1 MSMLVL
7 SRKPGQR
14 IVVPQCQLAVTV
26 LAVEGSHVRLGFR
39 APNEIAVHREEVWHE
54 IRQQFDGG
62 SPETPEQ
69 SDFETLAA
77 ELADAAYSIAMRAR
91 AENSWI
97 NLELSLW
104 KALAKTVK
112 LWATELPRAGSPP
125 KTDSADGRDTHVQQ
139 LDERFSL
146 AAAAALES

>member
-1 MSMLVL
+1 MLVL
-7 SRKPGQR
+7 SRKPGQQ

-39 APNEIAVHREEVWHE
+39 APNELAVHREEVWHE
-54 IRQQFDGG
+54 IRQQVDGR
-62 SPETPEQ
+62 SQETAEQ
-69 SDFETLAA
+69 PHLETFTA
-77 ELADAAYSIAMRAR
+77 ELADAAYTIALRAR
-91 AENSWI
+91 TENSWI

-112 LWATELPRAGSPP
+112 LWAMELPRAGSPP
-125 KTDSADGRDTHVQQ
+125 ITDSADGRDTHIQQ